1 MKKIMGLL
9 FTLLLI
15 TNTVFAFPNEP
26 EGFRELKWGDTIEK
40 FTSYYPEA
48 ELLDTQK
55 IKNDIS
61 NEITISNIYGVKLKN
76 RTLSNLKLDRRAIYF
91 FNNKKFVGVV
101 LSSIP
106 MKSSFDFME
115 AEANFIENLIYLY
128 GNPTEKNYDFDS
140 TSSKKY
146 TNYGWNSDNKSIILI
161 KTEKSLLPNR
171 DNRIL
176 IMIFDRTSID
186 ILMNGSI
193 DKKDTIKNQGW

>member
-1 MKKIMGLL
+1 MGLL

>member
-1 MKKIMGLL
+1 MGLL

-26 EGFRELKWGDTIEK
+26 EGFRELKWGDSIEK
-40 FTSYYPEA
+40 FTSYYPDA
-48 ELLDTQK
+48 ELLETQK

-61 NEITISNIYGVKLKN
+61 NEITISNLYVVKLKN

-91 FNNKKFVGVV
+91 FDNKKFVGVV

-128 GNPTEKNYDFDS
+128 GNPTEKNDNFDP

-146 TNYGWNSDNKSIILI
+146 TNYGWISDNKSVILI
-161 KTEKSLLPNR
+161 GTEKSLLPDR

-193 DKKDTIKNQGW
+193 DKKETIKNQGW